1 LKGFKNREKENKKVI
16 GEMNR
21 GNLVKPWN
29 RKGPEISISQGTHET
44 NNPSTESKPPNDQPT
59 DYI

>member
-1 LKGFKNREKENKKVI
+1 
-16 GEMNR
+16 MNH

-29 RKGPEISISQGTHET
+29 RKGPQISISQATHET
-44 NNPSTESKPPNDQPT
+44 KNPSTESKPPNDQPT